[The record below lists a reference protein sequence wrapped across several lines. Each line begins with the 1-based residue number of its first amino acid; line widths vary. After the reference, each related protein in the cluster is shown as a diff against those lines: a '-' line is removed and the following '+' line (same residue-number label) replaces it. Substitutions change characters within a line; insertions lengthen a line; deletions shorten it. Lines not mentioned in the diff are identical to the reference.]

1 MKAFKAM
8 SSILVVI
15 FMGITLT
22 ACAPSSKSEGTG
34 GYIDDT
40 VITTKVKSALL
51 AEKNLKSTQISVETF
66 KGQVQL
72 SGFVNSQAD
81 VNKAIETTRKV
92 AGVQSVINSMK
103 IR

>member
-1 MKAFKAM
+1 MKAFKAI

-72 SGFVNSQAD
+72 SGFFNSQAD

>member
-1 MKAFKAM
+1 MRVLKAV
-8 SSILVVI
+8 SSILIII
-15 FMGITLT
+15 FMAFTLS
-22 ACAPSSKSEGTG
+22 ACAPSTKSEGTG

-66 KGQVQL
+66 KGRVQL

-81 VNKAIETTRKV
+81 INKALEATRKV
-92 AGVQSVINSMK
+92 AGVQSVVNSMK